1 MSGDQF
7 CRLCADNPELRLE
20 LTADEFFRRLPEIPT
35 ISAIVDSVSGT
46 CQE

>member
-7 CRLCADNPELRLE
+7 CRPCADNPELHLE
-20 LTADEFFRRLPEIPT
+20 LTAEAFFRGLPEIPT